1 MDYNE
6 EEISNEI
13 IEWINYFM
21 LFDVDSINNKIVNKP
36 ANNMLNK
43 DKESIL
49 IIKDKLFNQTYQLNN
64 PLLNKEFDQNK
75 NKCVNNLL
83 NDYNVEGNQNKNI
96 ILNEKN
102 IEININEN
110 FPKNELLIDNKTG
123 KVILKS
129 LKKNN
134 NYNIDHL
141 NNEQFLI
148 EIKNKETLNFNN
160 NDTKKNNITNTEKK
174 KEFKNIKLQKFY
186 NLSTDFNND
195 TDKDIYPKN
204 NKYNYIKSIEKIPL
218 TNPNK
223 IKFTN
228 KSSSLISNNENKNN
242 EINKIYKN
250 FLNIKSNQNIKN
262 PTNENILL
270 QSRNKSQGINSQK
283 NVSNNLRINT
293 FEKNKEMNKTQKIKK
308 ENNKE
313 MIHNKINSNP
323 NLKTINSKNN
333 IFVEMT
339 LLKDVSYTSLY
350 QWKVLY
356 KKRDPNEYNYENKN
370 DNYKSEFFSFNNEP
384 IDIQKPYRVTKNFKG
399 LAKVKH
405 LDENNILKQF
415 NQEDID
421 DDKEKIIKKDN
432 SNVYFMRKNKR
443 NKNKNEKISNNKKY
457 NIHKDFINRVENFQ
471 SIN

>member
-1 MDYNE
+1 
-6 EEISNEI
+6 
-13 IEWINYFM
+13 
-21 LFDVDSINNKIVNKP
+21 
-36 ANNMLNK
+36 
-43 DKESIL
+43 
-49 IIKDKLFNQTYQLNN
+49 
-64 PLLNKEFDQNK
+64 
-75 NKCVNNLL
+75 
-83 NDYNVEGNQNKNI
+83 
-96 ILNEKN
+96 
-102 IEININEN
+102 
-110 FPKNELLIDNKTG
+110 
-123 KVILKS
+123 
-129 LKKNN
+129 
-134 NYNIDHL
+134 
-141 NNEQFLI
+141 
-148 EIKNKETLNFNN
+148 
-160 NDTKKNNITNTEKK
+160 
-174 KEFKNIKLQKFY
+174 
-186 NLSTDFNND
+186 
-195 TDKDIYPKN
+195 
-204 NKYNYIKSIEKIPL
+204 
-218 TNPNK
+218 
-223 IKFTN
+223 
-228 KSSSLISNNENKNN
+228 
-242 EINKIYKN
+242 
-250 FLNIKSNQNIKN
+250 
-262 PTNENILL
+262 
-270 QSRNKSQGINSQK
+270 
-283 NVSNNLRINT
+283 
-293 FEKNKEMNKTQKIKK
+293 MNKTQKIKK

-399 LAKVKH
+399 LAKVKY

-415 NQEDID
+415 NQEGID